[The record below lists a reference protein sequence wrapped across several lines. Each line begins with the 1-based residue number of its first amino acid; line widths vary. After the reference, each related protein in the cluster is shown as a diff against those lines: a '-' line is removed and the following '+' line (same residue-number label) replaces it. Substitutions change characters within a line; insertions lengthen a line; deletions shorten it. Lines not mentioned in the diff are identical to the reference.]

1 MRQILT
7 VTAVFLTI
15 IAILGGC
22 GGSSGSD
29 SAQIGRARMV
39 GNENLKLKKQL
50 DEKDLEIKDLEQ
62 KIADMEAENAK
73 AMQDCGDANLKIMQL
88 MAEKGIL
95 SRDTTLKT
103 HIYSPAIPESDT
115 KNHMIHDFINNAF
128 YGSAMDMVMQVLGNA
143 KATPD
148 ELQDLKK
155 LIDDMEKQSKA

>member
-88 MAEKGIL
+88 MAEAEQHVQEL
-95 SRDTTLKT
+95 TAENQTLK
-103 HIYSPAIPESDT
+103 DQL
-115 KNHMIHDFINNAF
+115 K
-128 YGSAMDMVMQVLGNA
+128 
-143 KATPD
+143 
-148 ELQDLKK
+148 QDLDTD
-155 LIDDMEKQSKA
+155 LH